1 MTYLPI
7 VFALF
12 VKKQP
17 NRSSPLSPGFT
28 FLLSFF
34 FFLSRME
41 NIQMGMPSL
50 RMATARQRRLS
61 RSLRLNPRILCPL
74 QPRLSRGSS
83 GEESTNSCFPASD
96 TAWDWGTC
104 GVSHTSAIVTEEV
117 SMCKNVPCPLKS
129 WKLTMPRCVSVMIS
143 HTYLGRRPSLAL
155 PLGARCAC
163 DHTAAAMSPW
173 KLELKAVTNPVVEA
187 ELMSFFQTRLYLPCT
202 SQSRSINMS
211 ELEWL

>member
-1 MTYLPI
+1 MTCLPI

-17 NRSSPLSPGFT
+17 NHLSPLNPG

-34 FFLSRME
+34 CLSRME
-41 NIQMGMPSL
+41 NIQTGMLSL
-50 RMATARQRRLS
+50 RMATARQRRRS
-61 RSLRLNPRILCPL
+61 RSLRLNPRVLCPL

-83 GEESTNSCFPASD
+83 GEESTNSCSPASD

-104 GVSHTSAIVTEEV
+104 GVSRTSAIVTEEV

-129 WKLTMPRCVSVMIS
+129 QKLTMPRCVSVMIS

-155 PLGARCAC
+155 PLGVCCAC
-163 DHTAAAMSPW
+163 DHATAAEHCF
-173 KLELKAVTNPVVEA
+173 ELHRAGT
-187 ELMSFFQTRLYLPCT
+187 
-202 SQSRSINMS
+202 QSSH
-211 ELEWL
+211 

>member
-1 MTYLPI
+1 MTCLLI

-17 NRSSPLSPGFT
+17 NHFSPLNPGFS
-28 FLLSFF
+28 FLLSF

-41 NIQMGMPSL
+41 NTQTGMLSL
-50 RMATARQRRLS
+50 RMAMTRQRRLS
-61 RSLRLNPRILCPL
+61 RSLRLNPRVLRPL
-74 QPRLSRGSS
+74 QPRLSQGSS
-83 GEESTNSCFPASD
+83 GEESTNSCSPASD

-104 GVSHTSAIVTEEV
+104 GVSRTSAIVTEEV

-129 WKLTMPRCVSVMIS
+129 QKLTMQRCVSVMIS
-143 HTYLGRRPSLAL
+143 HTYLGTRPSLAL
-155 PLGARCAC
+155 PLGVCYAC
-163 DHTAAAMSPW
+163 DHATAATSPW

-187 ELMSFFQTRLYLPCT
+187 ELMSFFQTRLFLPCT
-202 SQSRSINMS
+202 PKSRSINMS